1 MDEKPNM
8 QIVPFK
14 EVNGFDLAFS
24 NASQFQNHDWN
35 NASHCIL
42 QREQQQILQI
52 TAHFFYSLSFVP
64 TILIA
69 VLKASYFFNLFF
81 FSPFSPSMIY
91 EGNIKAVPKHTTL
104 RTAVTFSS

>member
-14 EVNGFDLAFS
+14 EVHGFDLAFS
-24 NASQFQNHDWN
+24 NASQFQNRDWN

-69 VLKASYFFNLFF
+69 VLKASYFFKLF
-81 FSPFSPSMIY
+81 FSPLSHP
-91 EGNIKAVPKHTTL
+91 P
-104 RTAVTFSS
+104 